1 MMGSRGSKT
10 PRGIDDFCG
19 SIEGSDADQ
28 CAQPLDFADVS
39 DDRYER
45 TGLTDGAPGG
55 WLEGRCWRDAPMT
68 RCRLFPA
75 VLGFLSF
82 LFD

>member
-45 TGLTDGAPGG
+45 TGLTDGAPSVWSEGG
-55 WLEGRCWRDAPMT
+55 CCTHDLMPS
-68 RCRLFPA
+68 FPQC
-75 VLGFLSF
+75 S
-82 LFD
+82 